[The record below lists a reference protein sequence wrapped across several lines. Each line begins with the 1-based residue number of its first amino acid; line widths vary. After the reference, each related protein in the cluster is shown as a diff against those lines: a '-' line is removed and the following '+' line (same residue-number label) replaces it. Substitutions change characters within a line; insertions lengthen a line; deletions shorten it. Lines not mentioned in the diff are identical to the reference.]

1 MISIIT
7 AVHNQLDMNKIFLE
21 YIRKNTCNEYEIII
35 IDNASTDGTREFFE
49 KEPDVTVIANEYNYS
64 YPYCQNQG
72 IAIAKSGVYCF
83 LNNDIIVPKNWDKL
97 FIETM
102 KKNDLEVVTS
112 CGIEQVETPLATKK
126 LKRKWKKIRN
136 PLNVFKKSDFLLRLM
151 HKIMYFNWDKFSE
164 KRQDEFKEQILE
176 GFVGNTVIIK
186 KSAIDKIGLWDEKIQ
201 AADFDLYTRVKKR
214 SIDTGDIRPVH
225 IALDVFVHHYI
236 RLTAKTKYPPFKDR
250 ANLISLEEKWGQDNI
265 NEYFKDIAILK

>member
-7 AVHNQLDMNKIFLE
+7 AVHNQLAMNKIFLE

-49 KEPDVTVIANEYNYS
+49 SEPDVTVIANEYNYS

-72 IAIAKSGVYCF
+72 IAIAKSDLYCF

-102 KKNDLEVVTS
+102 KKNDLDVVTS
-112 CGIEQVETPLATKK
+112 SGIEQVETPLATKK

-136 PLNVFKKSDFLLRLM
+136 PLNVFKKSNFLLRLM

-186 KSAIDKIGLWDEKIQ
+186 KSAIDKIGLWDERVQ

-214 SIDTGDIRPVH
+214 SIDTGDMRPVH

-250 ANLISLEEKWGQDNI
+250 ANLISLEDKWGQDNI
-265 NEYFKDIAILK
+265 NEYFKDIAVLK